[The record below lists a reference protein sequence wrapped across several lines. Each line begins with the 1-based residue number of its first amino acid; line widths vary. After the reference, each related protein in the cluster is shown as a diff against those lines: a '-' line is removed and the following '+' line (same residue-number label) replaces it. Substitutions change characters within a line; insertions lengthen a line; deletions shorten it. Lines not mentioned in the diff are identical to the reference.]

1 MYPEEDSKPKINI
14 TETMRAR
21 YGKSFLTDDDDD
33 DDDEEE
39 EKPAKEENK
48 KEENKM
54 KNEGMIIIM

>member
-1 MYPEEDSKPKINI
+1 MYPEEDSKPQINI

-21 YGKSFLTDDDDD
+21 YGKSFLTDDDDEE
-33 DDDEEE
+33 EEE
-39 EKPAKEENK
+39 EKPEKEENK